1 MRPET
6 YSGDA
11 ITKLLRKR
19 TIATMPELMSALG
32 TTVRRTVFRKLT
44 KLSYRTSY
52 SHGGRY
58 YTLDELAH
66 FDSLGL
72 WAFKSAWF
80 SAHGSLVTTVAALVR
95 ASEAGYFISEL
106 DDVLHVKTK
115 DCLRGLVAVGT
126 IAREAFLGRYLFCS
140 ADAGRRSAQLA
151 ARRARGPAAT
161 VSHVPAVG
169 DEIKATLVLF
179 LGMLD
184 EKQRRAFAGLE
195 SMKFGPG
202 GDALVGKVLG
212 RRSRRAATS
221 CSLATSSGHG
231 CDVPERVGRR
241 WKKNAGDHPAD
252 PGTTEAGHRRRSH
265 ERAEVDTQDDDQDL
279 FRTRP
284 GRPSRESEYRRPP
297 AHPTQLSSSVK
308 RKEDLNLLAGRS

>member
-1 MRPET
+1 MRPEA
-6 YSGDA
+6 YSGDVIA
-11 ITKLLRKR
+11 KLLRKR

-32 TTVRRTVFRKLT
+32 TSVQRTVFRKLA

-95 ASEAGYFISEL
+95 VSEAGYFVNEL
-106 DDVLHVKTK
+106 DEVLHVKTK
-115 DCLRGLVAVGT
+115 DCLRGLVAAGR
-126 IAREAFLGRYLFCS
+126 IAREEYLGRYLFCS
-140 ADAGRRSAQLA
+140 ADPGRRNVQLA
-151 ARRARGPAAT
+151 ARRAHGSAAT
-161 VSHVPAVG
+161 ASRVPAVA
-169 DEIKATLVLF
+169 DEIKATLILF

-202 GDALVGKVLG
+202 GDALVGEALG
-212 RRSRRAATS
+212 LDPATVSR
-221 CSLATSSGHG
+221 
-231 CDVPERVGRR
+231 GR
-241 WKKNAGDHPAD
+241 
-252 PGTTEAGHRRRSH
+252 H
-265 ERAEVDTQDDDQDL
+265 E
-279 FRTRP
+279 
-284 GRPSRESEYRRPP
+284 
-297 AHPTQLSSSVK
+297 
-308 RKEDLNLLAGRS
+308 LLAGDTDRTRVRRPGAGRPPVEKKRRR